1 MGTVTKSDDRSGDA
15 RDAVDAVVQQW
26 GRTRPDLD
34 VSAMAT
40 LGRISRAQYLLHNS
54 LQQLHRG
61 FGVDPRSFDV
71 LATLYRAGR
80 PSLTPGELAKQT
92 MVGNAAMT
100 NRLDQMVK
108 QGWITREVNETN
120 RRELRVGLTEAGS
133 AKLEEV
139 LDAHV
144 ERQRDLLSALSPN
157 DVSELS
163 RILRQFLISQNDRAT
178 TSLGS

>member
-1 MGTVTKSDDRSGDA
+1 VTKSDDRSGDA
-15 RDAVDAVVQQW
+15 RDAVDTVVQQW

-61 FGVDPRSFDV
+61 FGIDPRSFDV
-71 LATLYRAGR
+71 LATLYRAGQ

-108 QGWITREVNETN
+108 QGWITREVNEAN
-120 RRELRVGLTEAGS
+120 RRELRIRLTEAGS

-139 LDAHV
+139 LDAHI

-163 RILRQFLISQNDRAT
+163 RILRLFLISQNDRAT
-178 TSLGS
+178 ASLGT